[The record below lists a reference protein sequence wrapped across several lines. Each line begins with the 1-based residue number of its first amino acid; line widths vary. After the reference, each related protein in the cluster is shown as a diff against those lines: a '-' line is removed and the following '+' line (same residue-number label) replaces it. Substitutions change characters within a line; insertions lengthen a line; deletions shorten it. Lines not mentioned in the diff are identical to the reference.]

1 MAKGKGKISSSD
13 GVAPTQPRSLRS
25 RKRECPSDE
34 VSQTDSDQAT
44 LHQQDREENNTTMV
58 GTPLQHSQSTL
69 QDGAL
74 ITNQQDQAVGP
85 PCLTKQDDFK
95 EERHAEET
103 NVYVTNVIVNAF
115 EGQEETTVTRPNNDS
130 ELECFRV
137 HNDNVTNKSGMEE
150 ITPQEGIGSPSQT
163 CTDQLLVFLP
173 TSEEGDGSCAPALV
187 EQLDAKDNSQCNLE
201 RNHETSQEDTS
212 NTCMADVKEITKEAE
227 AGLPAKKKR
236 RMGMCGLT
244 ERERSHFLQTQKP
257 EKGQNRM
264 ERVEKQI
271 YNSNTADLAAQEE
284 IISSLLCPSSPLSI
298 PADRITEQRKAEI
311 KLQSNICGGDDRAET
326 EVHIAVTTSDS
337 TGTVCDPGCSEGKS
351 CEAEG
356 GTEAGP
362 EQTSE
367 PKSDQPA
374 QDEVEEHLGNREQQ
388 RELAG
393 STSEITTQTPET
405 QQTRKEGEDRSTE
418 VDCSPAVGLYTNP
431 TQSEESEK
439 KDDSEASS
447 LHVHTGTKTR
457 SEGKEKMMA
466 DADVGV
472 EAEGSS
478 STFNQPGGL
487 NCGSFELCEAAGS
500 PGSERKESCDPDDER
515 GPSTVNTER
524 TKTRDTTD
532 PYGSGSLDYVSD
544 SQLNTIVLIEE
555 VVMEKEA
562 DAGSS
567 DCHED
572 ATDLICGLI
581 RELSS
586 LNRKVMATHRELEN
600 LRRGSK
606 TPRSSNR

>member
-1 MAKGKGKISSSD
+1 MYGDRSFFCSVRAVKTRKEEEMAKGKGKISSSD

-393 STSEITTQTPET
+393 ST
-405 QQTRKEGEDRSTE
+405 R
-418 VDCSPAVGLYTNP
+418 
-431 TQSEESEK
+431 
-439 KDDSEASS
+439 
-447 LHVHTGTKTR
+447 TKTR

>member
-1 MAKGKGKISSSD
+1 MAKGKGKISSS
-13 GVAPTQPRSLRS
+13 
-25 RKRECPSDE
+25 
-34 VSQTDSDQAT
+34 
-44 LHQQDREENNTTMV
+44 EN
-58 GTPLQHSQSTL
+58 
-69 QDGAL
+69 
-74 ITNQQDQAVGP
+74 
-85 PCLTKQDDFK
+85 
-95 EERHAEET
+95 
-103 NVYVTNVIVNAF
+103 
-115 EGQEETTVTRPNNDS
+115 
-130 ELECFRV
+130 
-137 HNDNVTNKSGMEE
+137 
-150 ITPQEGIGSPSQT
+150 
-163 CTDQLLVFLP
+163 
-173 TSEEGDGSCAPALV
+173 
-187 EQLDAKDNSQCNLE
+187 
-201 RNHETSQEDTS
+201 
-212 NTCMADVKEITKEAE
+212 
-227 AGLPAKKKR
+227 
-236 RMGMCGLT
+236 
-244 ERERSHFLQTQKP
+244 
-257 EKGQNRM
+257 
-264 ERVEKQI
+264 
-271 YNSNTADLAAQEE
+271 
-284 IISSLLCPSSPLSI
+284 
-298 PADRITEQRKAEI
+298 
-311 KLQSNICGGDDRAET
+311 

-374 QDEVEEHLGNREQQ
+374 QDEVEEHLGNLEQQ
-388 RELAG
+388 REIAG
-393 STSEITTQTPET
+393 STSEIMTQTPET

-418 VDCSPAVGLYTNP
+418 VDCSPAVSLYTNP

-439 KDDSEASS
+439 KDGSEASS

-457 SEGKEKMMA
+457 SEGKEEMMA
-466 DADVGV
+466 DAVVGV

-487 NCGSFELCEAAGS
+487 NCGSVELCEAAGT

-555 VVMEKEA
+555 VVMEEA
-562 DAGSS
+562 DPGSS

>member
-58 GTPLQHSQSTL
+58 GTPLQHSQSPL

-393 STSEITTQTPET
+393 ST
-405 QQTRKEGEDRSTE
+405 R
-418 VDCSPAVGLYTNP
+418 
-431 TQSEESEK
+431 
-439 KDDSEASS
+439 
-447 LHVHTGTKTR
+447 TKTR

-515 GPSTVNTER
+515 GPSTENTER

-555 VVMEKEA
+555 VLMEKEA